1 MIEMTSRSVSALW
14 QIPFFSL
21 LVSGI
26 KEFSQ
31 QVESFDITD
40 QLTNYINQNE
50 LTRNDKFDITA
61 NIENNVINFEEEDNI
76 SNDLLAFQIC

>member
-1 MIEMTSRSVSALW
+1 M
-14 QIPFFSL
+14 PFFSL

-76 SNDLLAFQIC
+76 SNDLLAIQIC